1 MKSLFK
7 KRETAFTYHR
17 HYLSAQKRW
26 SEKMSSLAEGCSKR
40 KLIFL
45 LGLFVILSAGYL
57 IYNLYNAFSGKE
69 AQKVKISEQTAK
81 IKIID

>member
-1 MKSLFK
+1 
-7 KRETAFTYHR
+7 
-17 HYLSAQKRW
+17 
-26 SEKMSSLAEGCSKR
+26 MSTLAEGCSKR

-57 IYNLYNAFSGKE
+57 LYNLYNAFSGKE
-69 AQKVKISEQTAK
+69 AQKVKISKQTAK

>member
-7 KRETAFTYHR
+7 KREIPFTYHR

-45 LGLFVILSAGYL
+45 LSLFVILSAGYL

-69 AQKVKISEQTAK
+69 AQQVKISEQTAK

>member
-1 MKSLFK
+1 MKSLLK
-7 KRETAFTYHR
+7 KREIAFTYHR
-17 HYLSAQKRW
+17 HYLSAQKKW

-45 LGLFVILSAGYL
+45 LSLFVILSAGYL
-57 IYNLYNAFSGKE
+57 LYNIYNAFSDKE
-69 AQKVKISEQTAK
+69 VQQVKISEQTVK

>member
-7 KRETAFTYHR
+7 KNEIPFTYHR
-17 HYLSAQKRW
+17 HYLSVQKKW
-26 SEKMSSLAEGCSKR
+26 SEKMSIMAKGCSKR

-45 LGLFVILSAGYL
+45 LSLFIIISAGYHL
-57 IYNLYNAFSGKE
+57 YNIYNAFSEKE
-69 AQKVKISEQTAK
+69 AQQVKISEQTAK

>member
-7 KRETAFTYHR
+7 KREIPFAYNR
-17 HYLSAQKRW
+17 HYLSAQKKW

-45 LGLFVILSAGYL
+45 LGLFVMLSASYL
-57 IYNLYNAFSGKE
+57 LYNIYNAFSEKGAKK
-69 AQKVKISEQTAK
+69 ARSSEKTLK
-81 IKIID
+81 IKLID

>member
-7 KRETAFTYHR
+7 KRETPFTYHR
-17 HYLSAQKRW
+17 HYLSVQKKW
-26 SEKMSSLAEGCSKR
+26 SEKMSGLAEGCSKR

-45 LGLFVILSAGYL
+45 LSLFVILSAGYL

-69 AQKVKISEQTAK
+69 AQKAKISEQTAK
-81 IKIID
+81 IKIIH

>member
-7 KRETAFTYHR
+7 KREIPFTYHR
-17 HYLSAQKRW
+17 HYLSAQKKW
-26 SEKMSSLAEGCSKR
+26 SEKMSGLAEGCSKR

-45 LGLFVILSAGYL
+45 LSLFVILSAGYL

-69 AQKVKISEQTAK
+69 AQRVKISKQTVK